1 MFAVTWLPSCLAST
15 AAACA
20 CSCCTA
26 VTQQALRSAARA
38 AWSLLFTLSIV
49 AAWLARDFGPALL
62 KKLPWI
68 VRRFAGDLPDDAWF
82 GQQAVYRISMGN
94 FVLFGTLAVVMF
106 DVKYKSDRRDTALHH
121 GHWLVKLG
129 LWSLCNVLPF
139 FLPPGVVGAY
149 SWLARF
155 GSPFFLLIQMIILLD
170 VTQNWND
177 AWVEAG
183 EEDGRYFHALL
194 GVTLGAYAGCITIAG
209 LLYHWFA
216 PGGADCSLNISLI
229 TLSLLLCIVLSLIT
243 LHPQVQR
250 GSLFPAACISL
261 YTMYLA
267 YSAMQSEPRDYVC
280 NALGARMSAAS
291 ATTLT
296 VGVLLTLVS
305 VVYSAFR
312 AGSNT
317 QTFSTGGYDEPL
329 IARHERQLE
338 AEGTSAGL
346 DGVAPGTASM
356 DRTGGGGSEIVPVAD
371 EQVTYNYS
379 QFYLVFAL
387 ASMYIAM
394 LMTGWGSQAG
404 EAKYL
409 INVGWTSVWVKVASQ
424 WVTVGL
430 YCWTLV
436 APVLFPDR
444 DFS

>member
-1 MFAVTWLPSCLAST
+1 MFAVGSCLAS
-15 AAACA
+15 AAAGCA
-20 CSCCTA
+20 CSCCA
-26 VTQQALRSAARA
+26 SVTQQALRSSARA
-38 AWSLLFTLSIV
+38 AWSVLFTFSLV
-49 AAWLARDFGPALL
+49 TAWVARDFGSALL
-62 KKLPWI
+62 KKLPWV
-68 VRRFAGDLPDDAWF
+68 VRHFTGTDMPPDAWF

-94 FVLFGTLAVVMF
+94 FVLFGSLALVM
-106 DVKYKSDRRDTALHH
+106 VGVQHKSDRRDRSLHH
-121 GHWLVKLG
+121 GHWLVKAG
-129 LWSLCNVLPF
+129 LWALCNMLPF
-139 FLPPGVVGAY
+139 LLPNGVVAAY

-183 EEDGRYFHALL
+183 EGDVRYFHALL
-194 GVTLGAYAGCITIAG
+194 AVTVAAYAGCVTIGG
-209 LLYHWFA
+209 LLFHFFV
-216 PGGADCSLNISLI
+216 PSGPDCSLNISLI
-229 TLSLLLCIVLSLIT
+229 TLALTLCLVLSLVT
-243 LHPQVQR
+243 MHPSVRR

-261 YTMYLA
+261 YTMYLQ
-267 YSAMQSEPRDYVC
+267 YSALQSEPRDYEC
-280 NALGARMSAAS
+280 NALGARLSAAS
-291 ATTLT
+291 ATTLAT
-296 VGVLLTLVS
+296 GVLLTLVS

-317 QTFSTGGYDEPL
+317 QTFSTGGYEEPL
-329 IARHERQLE
+329 IARHSRQLE
-338 AEGTSAGL
+338 EEEGTSAGL
-346 DGVAPGTASM
+346 DGEAPGAARM
-356 DRTGGGGSEIVPVAD
+356 ERGGGAASGPASDLDGP
-371 EQVTYNYS
+371 VTYNYS

-409 INVGWTSVWVKVASQ
+409 INVGWTSVWVKVVSQ

>member
-1 MFAVTWLPSCLAST
+1 MFALGSCLSSA

-20 CSCCTA
+20 CSCCTT
-26 VTQQALRSAARA
+26 VTQQAIRSSARA
-38 AWSLLFTLSIV
+38 GWSLLFTFSVLT
-49 AAWLARDFGPALL
+49 AWIARDFGSSLL

-68 VRRFAGDLPDDAWF
+68 MRHFAGGDMPPDAWF
-82 GQQAVYRISMGN
+82 GQQAVYRISLGN
-94 FVLFGTLAVVMF
+94 FVLFGSLAVVML
-106 DVKYKSDRRDTALHH
+106 DVRYKSDKRDAGLHH
-121 GHWLVKLG
+121 GHWLLKAG
-129 LWSLCNVLPF
+129 LWLACNVLPF
-139 FLPPGVVGAY
+139 FLPVGVVGAY

-155 GSPFFLLIQMIILLD
+155 GSPLFLLIQMVILLD

-177 AWVEAG
+177 SWVEAG
-183 EEDGRYFHALL
+183 EEDPFYFKALL

-209 LLYHWFA
+209 LLYHFFA
-216 PGGADCSLNISLI
+216 PSGADCSLNISLI
-229 TLSLLLCIVLSLIT
+229 TLSLILCIILSVIT
-243 LHPQVQR
+243 MHPRVER

-267 YSAMQSEPRDYVC
+267 YSALQSEPRDYEC
-280 NALGARMSAAS
+280 NALGQRLSAAS
-291 ATTLT
+291 ATTLAT
-296 VGVLLTLVS
+296 GVALTLCS

-317 QTFSTGGYDEPL
+317 RTFSTGGFEEPL
-329 IARHERQLE
+329 IASH
-338 AEGTSAGL
+338 AAAAVDEGTSAGL
-346 DGVAPGTASM
+346 DGVAPGAAAM
-356 DRTGGGGSEIVPVAD
+356 ERGGGGAAAAVEEP
-371 EQVTYNYS
+371 VTYNYT

-436 APVLFPDR
+436 APLLFPDR
-444 DFS
+444 DFSA